1 MVPLRGVCWCGL
13 DIPAG
18 RPLPTGKLKGMKH
31 SRLAARTS
39 IGLVMLAGAAM
50 LAAGAA
56 TWHSTNVARFLLYL
70 GVFVLAFGI
79 KLRLPWVTGT
89 LPVSEILIFFGFL
102 RLGMPE
108 TLVLG
113 CAGALV
119 QELRH
124 IRKRPVLIRSAFS
137 VASMATAITLAYYAF
152 HLDTPAEFGPHT
164 VMKLFFAAG
173 VFFLANTLLSTV
185 FTAVIR
191 RTPVFGIWPKSSL
204 RSLPYSLLAAA
215 LAGGL
220 SAADKS
226 FGWEISLLALP
237 VLYAV
242 YRSYELHLARLEA
255 EKTYAEQ
262 VASLHLRTIE
272 ALAAAIEARDETTH
286 RHLERVQIYAVELGK
301 KLRLNEEQIQALRA
315 ASILHDIGKLAVPEH
330 IISKPGKLTPEE
342 FEKMK
347 IHPVVGAEILER
359 VHFPYPVA
367 PIVRS
372 HHEKWNGTGYPD
384 GLRGEEIV
392 IGARI
397 LAPID
402 CLDALAS
409 ERQYRRA
416 LPLEEA
422 MRIVVSE
429 AGKSYDP
436 RIVEI
441 LQRHYREWEAMA
453 QSQPSAREK
462 LETNVQVELGEA
474 PDAGLE
480 KETSRQE
487 SRQQSS
493 AGLKQAAVT
502 SIATARQEVQALY
515 EISQDLGAS
524 LSLEETLAMLD
535 NRLKRLVAYDSI
547 SVYIREKD
555 YLVSSYARGQNAE
568 LFYSLA
574 IPVGEGLAGWVAE
587 NGKPIINGNPSVE
600 AGYLRD
606 PGKFSTL
613 RSALAV
619 PLESAGR
626 IVGVLGLYHGSTGAF
641 TRDELRLLQA
651 IAPKLTLAV
660 ENALC
665 HQCAQV
671 SAASDRLTGLPN
683 ARSLFLRLDAELSR
697 SRCTQS
703 PVSVLLLDLNGFKRV
718 NERFGYLAGNRV
730 LKSVAGRLRGSCR
743 DSDFVARMGG
753 DEFAVILPGCDSTV
767 VEGKMVLLSREVA
780 AAGGELD
787 GCHPLSVCIGTAAF
801 PADGTDPEVLLA
813 EADRNLH
820 RAKSKNRPGAS
831 ESLLS
836 LLTHTGVGE
845 PTPPANSR
853 ESHSQPCKSPAPDD
867 AADGSGCKEWAG
879 EAGLPGPNPV
889 EE

>member
-1 MVPLRGVCWCGL
+1 
-13 DIPAG
+13 
-18 RPLPTGKLKGMKH
+18 
-31 SRLAARTS
+31 
-39 IGLVMLAGAAM
+39 
-50 LAAGAA
+50 
-56 TWHSTNVARFLLYL
+56 
-70 GVFVLAFGI
+70 
-79 KLRLPWVTGT
+79 
-89 LPVSEILIFFGFL
+89 
-102 RLGMPE
+102 
-108 TLVLG
+108 
-113 CAGALV
+113 
-119 QELRH
+119 
-124 IRKRPVLIRSAFS
+124 
-137 VASMATAITLAYYAF
+137 
-152 HLDTPAEFGPHT
+152 
-164 VMKLFFAAG
+164 
-173 VFFLANTLLSTV
+173 
-185 FTAVIR
+185 
-191 RTPVFGIWPKSSL
+191 
-204 RSLPYSLLAAA
+204 
-215 LAGGL
+215 
-220 SAADKS
+220 
-226 FGWEISLLALP
+226 
-237 VLYAV
+237 
-242 YRSYELHLARLEA
+242 
-255 EKTYAEQ
+255 
-262 VASLHLRTIE
+262 
-272 ALAAAIEARDETTH
+272 
-286 RHLERVQIYAVELGK
+286 
-301 KLRLNEEQIQALRA
+301 
-315 ASILHDIGKLAVPEH
+315 
-330 IISKPGKLTPEE
+330 
-342 FEKMK
+342 
-347 IHPVVGAEILER
+347 
-359 VHFPYPVA
+359 
-367 PIVRS
+367 
-372 HHEKWNGTGYPD
+372 
-384 GLRGEEIV
+384 
-392 IGARI
+392 
-397 LAPID
+397 
-402 CLDALAS
+402 
-409 ERQYRRA
+409 
-416 LPLEEA
+416 
-422 MRIVVSE
+422 
-429 AGKSYDP
+429 
-436 RIVEI
+436 
-441 LQRHYREWEAMA
+441 
-453 QSQPSAREK
+453 
-462 LETNVQVELGEA
+462 VELGEA

-613 RSALAV
+613 
-619 PLESAGR
+619 
-626 IVGVLGLYHGSTGAF
+626 
-641 TRDELRLLQA
+641 